1 MYEYHEITILLIF
14 NQIFKSYIH
23 DTRLKSYCIVDD
35 TAIMSNYIFS
45 KFEILHIFFNYTY
58 MSCQFLDFWTK
69 CKSANRTDF
78 FLAGNHSTQMD

>member
-14 NQIFKSYIH
+14 NQIFKSYIQ

-69 CKSANRTDF
+69 IAPTF
-78 FLAGNHSTQMD
+78 FLQAIILRRWIKIN